1 MEVLGVALNE
11 SMNSSAVV
19 DGVMN
24 GAASGLA
31 GVGARDW
38 MTIAHLLPSLL
49 KAIIP
54 KTPAEP
60 ASPMP
65 EPEPLKPE
73 LSDLEPEAPEPEAPK
88 PEAELLPEPDAKC
101 TTVVVRPSQP
111 YQSTRHVIERF
122 PTQNKKR
129 KMTAQECI
137 ARNLPPSD
145 VNVPQLRPLSLAMCE
160 AEIAKSGNENQVTL
174 TKQAIAK
181 KRKEWAC
188 AQSDIA
194 ACYRRIAQLEEEV
207 ECQPSLEK
215 LFIWAETMRSMVK
228 K

>member
-1 MEVLGVALNE
+1 MEVLGAALNE

-24 GAASGLA
+24 GTFAASGLA
-31 GVGARDW
+31 GVGARDL
-38 MTIAHLLPSLL
+38 MMLAQLLPSLL
-49 KAIIP
+49 KAIT
-54 KTPAEP
+54 KNPAEP
-60 ASPMP
+60 APQMP
-65 EPEPLKPE
+65 EPEPLTPE
-73 LSDLEPEAPEPEAPK
+73 LSDPEPEAE
-88 PEAELLPEPDAKC
+88 PEAKC

-160 AEIAKSGNENQVTL
+160 DEIAKSGDENQVTL